1 MATPTVSADLGHYI
15 SVDEQNVQK
24 VISTHPLKQNTY
36 AQLPLEHGDVSDEVN
51 MPQRKNSRYNRG
63 SFDIVRRSLEFIR
76 LKSPDQSGIRSSIEL
91 NTKYRGSIEES
102 SHAVKGTASLA
113 EHLLIRSLE
122 KDFAKLLVLHIKP
135 PCESIFRSDLNR
147 LELLAEC
154 RLAGIVSGESDCIA
168 TSALQLRDLRLL
180 QVLLEANDS
189 FPRFERE
196 LRSFMQNGTVEDSES
211 ACQAAP

>member
-1 MATPTVSADLGHYI
+1 MATPNVSADLGHYI

-135 PCESIFRSDLNR
+135 PCENIFRSDLNR

-154 RLAGIVSGESDCIA
+154 RLAGIVSGESDWIA

-196 LRSFMQNGTVEDSES
+196 LRSFMQNGTVEES

>member
-1 MATPTVSADLGHYI
+1 MCLQMTMATPKVSADLGHYI

-36 AQLPLEHGDVSDEVN
+36 GQLPLEHGDVSDEVY
-51 MPQRKNSRYNRG
+51 MPQSKNSRHNRG

-76 LKSPDQSGIRSSIEL
+76 LKSPDQSGRRSIEL

-154 RLAGIVSGESDCIA
+154 RLAGIVSGESDWIA

-180 QVLLEANDS
+180 QVLLEANDR
-189 FPRFERE
+189 FPLIRKGPQ
-196 LRSFMQNGTVEDSES
+196 LYAIWTG
-211 ACQAAP
+211 

>member
-154 RLAGIVSGESDCIA
+154 RLAGIVSGESDWIA

-180 QVLLEANDS
+180 QVLLEANDR
-189 FPRFERE
+189 FPLIRKGPQ
-196 LRSFMQNGTVEDSES
+196 LYAIWTG
-211 ACQAAP
+211 